1 MLLPVMWL
9 TKCWVCLRTMDHRV
23 TETGLG
29 HQSLAWSI
37 WVLAMLKR
45 PNSIPVQDSQFV
57 IGSLRLTLASQQKI
71 LTHVCSPKCAG
82 TDCWSPPVALEILKT
97 LPKWAPILMGFD
109 CCTCIPQGFAPVEHK
124 ITDQGLRTC
133 GMTQKF
139 SRTAI

>member
-1 MLLPVMWL
+1 MDFAFAF
-9 TKCWVCLRTMDHRV
+9 TKPTVSCNGQGIHHPC
-23 TETGLG
+23 
-29 HQSLAWSI
+29 
-37 WVLAMLKR
+37 
-45 PNSIPVQDSQFV
+45 SIPVQDSQFV

-71 LTHVCSPKCAG
+71 LTHVCSPNCAG

-124 ITDQGLRTC
+124 ITDKGLRTC

-139 SRTAI
+139 SRTAIQKLMHATKAVMKIKCLA